1 MRKSLWMRL
10 LSVVLCS
17 GLLIPA
23 VFAVDEPEVKNVVI
37 DAPAESWSMYDRSD
51 NISDFPDGVET
62 PEDVNNVVV
71 EAPEGSWSIPDKV
84 DNAEYRRATQFSA
97 RFDVVDANTVY
108 QRIVNETYKYLAG
121 SKVTLTGSWTPTDV
135 QITFWLKCNSD
146 SAAAYVTL
154 SSGDSK
160 TVYLPST
167 GTYSVNIMTKGG
179 SAAAGSITISDG

>member
-1 MRKSLWMRL
+1 MRKSVWLRL
-10 LSVVLCS
+10 LSAVLCG

-23 VFAVDEPEVKNVVI
+23 VCAADEPEVKNVVI

-62 PEDVNNVVV
+62 PEGVNNVVV

-84 DNAEYRRATQFSA
+84 DNTEYRRATQFGA

-121 SKVTLTGSWTPTDV
+121 SKVTLTGTWTPSTV

-146 SAAAYVTL
+146 NSAAYVTL
-154 SSGDSK
+154 SSGGSK
-160 TVYLPST
+160 TIYLPGE
-167 GTYSVNIMTKGG
+167 GTYSIDILTKGG
-179 SAAAGSITISDG
+179 SAAAGNIIITDG